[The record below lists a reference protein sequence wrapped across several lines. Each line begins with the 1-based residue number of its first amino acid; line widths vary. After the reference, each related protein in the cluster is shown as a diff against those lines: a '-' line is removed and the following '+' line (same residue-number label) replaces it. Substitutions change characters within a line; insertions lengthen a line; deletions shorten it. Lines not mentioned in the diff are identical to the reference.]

1 MPQTPLSTPTI
12 RKLLR
17 RSVADNFNKAQT
29 ARALRISR
37 SSATKYI
44 DAFKRSSLTFSEI
57 NSMPRAKLIDL
68 LFPKS
73 KPPTSSHRKLQLLAC
88 LPSIHSR
95 IEIYG
100 LSVLD
105 AWREEAVNQC
115 TYKYSQFA
123 ALYAIWRLDR
133 RLGRILRAK
142 RQPITVPPTDCAV
155 LKSWQRSHDRRKWEV
170 SVALLGLS
178 SCQTLSEICQKIGRA
193 RRTVE
198 KWCVT
203 YERKGIDGLPV
214 RRSRKL
220 SEKSQTAIKEK
231 KERFIKIIHETPR
244 AYDINRASWS
254 LETLSEAYEK
264 TYGERTSRSSVSE
277 YFTAAGYKFKKAK
290 KSLMSCDPTYR
301 DKLNKITSTLSHLS
315 ADERFFS
322 IDEFGP
328 FSVRIRGGKALVPG
342 DQIRT
347 IPQRQR
353 SRGSLICTAALE
365 LSSNQILHFYSKRKN
380 SKEMIKLLRRL
391 IIRYR
396 GQKRIFASWDSAS
409 WHASKLLYKLV
420 DEINSDEFRWR
431 HKTPNVE
438 LIPLPSGAQFLNV
451 IESVFS
457 GMARAILHNSNYRS
471 VDECKAAINMYF
483 ADRNRAFL
491 ERPRRA
497 GNKIWGKEQ
506 VEAVFKEEN
515 NCKDPRWR

>member
-1 MPQTPLSTPTI
+1 MPQPPLSTSTI
-12 RKLLR
+12 WKLLHR
-17 RSVADNFNKAQT
+17 CAADNFNKAQT
-29 ARALRISR
+29 ARELRIAR

-44 DAFKRSSLTFSEI
+44 DAYKRSTLPLSEI
-57 NSMPRAKLIDL
+57 NRMPRAKLIDA

-73 KPPTSSHRKLQLLAC
+73 KSPTPSHRRLWLLAR

-95 IEIYG
+95 IQIEG

-105 AWREEAVNQC
+105 AWREEAANQC

-123 ALYAIWRLDR
+123 ALYAIWRSER
-133 RLGRILRAK
+133 GLGRISRAK
-142 RQPITVPPTDCAV
+142 SQLITISPTDCAV

-178 SCQTLSEICQKIGRA
+178 SCRTVSEICQKIGRD

-198 KWCVT
+198 KWCVS
-203 YERKGIDGLPV
+203 YERVGIDGLPV
-214 RRSRKL
+214 KRSRKL
-220 SEKSQTAIKEK
+220 SEESQTAIKEK
-231 KERFIKIIHETPR
+231 KERLIKIIHETPN

-254 LETLSEAYEK
+254 LQALSEAYK
-264 TYGERTSRSSVSE
+264 NTYGERASRSSISE

-301 DKLNKITSTLSHLS
+301 DKLNKIKNTLSHLLS
-315 ADERFFS
+315 DEKFFS

-328 FSVRIRGGKALVPG
+328 FSIRIHGGRALVPG

-365 LSSNQILHFYSKRKN
+365 LSSNQILHFYSKKKN
-380 SKEMIKLLRRL
+380 SKEMIKLVRRL

-396 GQKRIFASWDSAS
+396 GQKRIFISWDSAS
-409 WHASKLLYKLV
+409 WHASKMLYKIV
-420 DEINSDEFRWR
+420 DEINCDEFRWR
-431 HKTPNVE
+431 HKTPIVE
-438 LIPLPSGAQFLNV
+438 LVPLPSGAQFLNV

-471 VDECKAAINMYF
+471 VDECKSAINMYF

-497 GNKIWGKEQ
+497 GNKIWGKER

>member
-12 RKLLR
+12 RKLLHR
-17 RSVADNFNKAQT
+17 CAASNFNKAQT
-29 ARALRISR
+29 ARQLRISR

-44 DAFKRSSLTFSEI
+44 DAFKRSSLTLSEI
-57 NSMPRAKLIDL
+57 NGMPRAKLIDS

-73 KPPTSSHRKLQLLAC
+73 KSPTPSHRKLRLLAC

-95 IEIYG
+95 IEIDG

-105 AWREEAVNQC
+105 AWREEAANQC
-115 TYKYSQFA
+115 IYKYSQFA
-123 ALYAIWRLDR
+123 ALYAIWRSER
-133 RLGRILRAK
+133 GLGRTSRAK
-142 RQPITVPPTDCAV
+142 GRLITVPPTDYAV
-155 LKSWQRSHDRRKWEV
+155 LKSWQRSQDRRKWEV

-178 SCQTLSEICQKIGRA
+178 SCHTVSEICHKIGRA

-203 YERKGIDGLPV
+203 YEHVGIDGLPV
-214 RRSRKL
+214 KRSRKL
-220 SEKSQTAIKEK
+220 SEKSQTAIKGK
-231 KERFIKIIHETPR
+231 KERLIKIIHETPN

-254 LETLSEAYEK
+254 LQALSEAYEK
-264 TYGERTSRSSVSE
+264 TYEERASRSSISE
-277 YFTAAGYKFKKAK
+277 YFIAAGYKFKKAK

-301 DKLNKITSTLSHLS
+301 EKLNKITSILSYLS
-315 ADERFFS
+315 SDEKFFS

-328 FSVRIRGGKALVPG
+328 FSVRIHGGRALVPG

-396 GQKRIFASWDSAS
+396 GQNRIFVSWDSAS
-409 WHASKLLYKLV
+409 WHASKMLYKIV
-420 DEINSDEFRWR
+420 NEINCDEFRWR
-431 HKTPNVE
+431 HKTPIVE
-438 LIPLPSGAQFLNV
+438 LAPLPSGAQFLNV

-457 GMARAILHNSNYRS
+457 GMARAILHNSNYRN
-471 VDECKAAINMYF
+471 VDECKSAINMYF

-506 VEAVFKEEN
+506 VEPVFKEEN

>member
-1 MPQTPLSTPTI
+1 MTCYFQ
-12 RKLLR
+12 
-17 RSVADNFNKAQT
+17 
-29 ARALRISR
+29 SR
-37 SSATKYI
+37 S
-44 DAFKRSSLTFSEI
+44 
-57 NSMPRAKLIDL
+57 
-68 LFPKS
+68 
-73 KPPTSSHRKLQLLAC
+73 LQLHHTESSSC
-88 LPSIHSR
+88 LRVYPRFTRR

-105 AWREEAVNQC
+105 AWREQAATQC

-123 ALYAIWRLDR
+123 ALYANWRLDR
-133 RLGRILRAK
+133 TLGRISRAK
-142 RQPITVPPTDCAV
+142 RQPITVPPADCAV

-203 YERKGIDGLPV
+203 YERIGIDGLPV

-231 KERFIKIIHETPR
+231 KERLIKIIHETPR

-254 LETLSEAYEK
+254 LATLSEAYEK

-315 ADERFFS
+315 ADEKS

-328 FSVRIRGGKALVPG
+328 FSIRIRGGKALVPG

-347 IPQRQR
+347 
-353 SRGSLICTAALE
+353 
-365 LSSNQILHFYSKRKN
+365 F
-380 SKEMIKLLRRL
+380 
-391 IIRYR
+391 
-396 GQKRIFASWDSAS
+396 
-409 WHASKLLYKLV
+409 
-420 DEINSDEFRWR
+420 
-431 HKTPNVE
+431 
-438 LIPLPSGAQFLNV
+438 
-451 IESVFS
+451 
-457 GMARAILHNSNYRS
+457 
-471 VDECKAAINMYF
+471 
-483 ADRNRAFL
+483 
-491 ERPRRA
+491 PR
-497 GNKIWGKEQ
+497 GKEA
-506 VEAVFKEEN
+506 EAPLFA
-515 NCKDPRWR
+515 RQL

>member
-12 RKLLR
+12 RKLLH
-17 RSVADNFNKAQT
+17 RSIADNFNKAQT

-37 SSATKYI
+37 SSARKYI
-44 DAFKRSSLTFSEI
+44 DAFKRSSLTLSEI
-57 NSMPRAKLIDL
+57 NRMPRVKLIDL

-73 KPPTSSHRKLQLLAC
+73 KPPIPSRRKLQLLAR

-95 IEIYG
+95 IEIDG
-100 LSVLD
+100 LSVVD
-105 AWREEAVNQC
+105 AWREEAANQC

-123 ALYAIWRLDR
+123 ALYAIWRLDCG
-133 RLGRILRAK
+133 LGRISRAK
-142 RQPITVPPTDCAV
+142 RQLITVPPADRAV

-203 YERKGIDGLPV
+203 YERVGIDGLPV
-214 RRSRKL
+214 GRSRKL
-220 SEKSQTAIKEK
+220 SEKSKTVITEK
-231 KERFIKIIHETPR
+231 KERLIKIIHETPR

-254 LETLSEAYEK
+254 LETLSRAYEK

-315 ADERFFS
+315 SDEKFFS

-328 FSVRIRGGKALVPG
+328 FSVRMRGGKALVPG

-391 IIRYR
+391 IIGYR
-396 GQKRIFASWDSAS
+396 RQKRIFVSWDSAS
-409 WHASKLLYKLV
+409 WHASKMLYKIV
-420 DEINSDEFRWR
+420 NEINCDEFRSR
-431 HKTPNVE
+431 HKTPIVE

-451 IESVFS
+451 IEYS
-457 GMARAILHNSNYRS
+457 A
-471 VDECKAAINMYF
+471 E
-483 ADRNRAFL
+483 
-491 ERPRRA
+491 
-497 GNKIWGKEQ
+497 
-506 VEAVFKEEN
+506 
-515 NCKDPRWR
+515 WRV

>member
-1 MPQTPLSTPTI
+1 MPQPLLSTYKI
-12 RKLLR
+12 RKLLH
-17 RSVADNFNKAQT
+17 RSAADNFNKAQT
-29 ARALRISR
+29 ARQLRIAR

-44 DAFKRSSLTFSEI
+44 NAYKRSSLTLSLI
-57 NSMPRAKLIDL
+57 DSMPRAKLIKL
-68 LFPKS
+68 LFPNS
-73 KPPTSSHRKLQLLAC
+73 KQPTLSHRRLRLLAR

-95 IEIYG
+95 IEVDG

-105 AWREEAVNQC
+105 ACRQEAVNQH

-123 ALYAIWRLDR
+123 ALYAIWQSERG
-133 RLGRILRAK
+133 LGRISRAK
-142 RQPITVPPTDCAV
+142 GQLITVSSTDGAV

-178 SCQTLSEICQKIGRA
+178 SCQTISEICQKIGRA

-198 KWCVT
+198 KWCVA
-203 YERKGIDGLPV
+203 YERAGIDGLPV
-214 RRSRKL
+214 KRSRNP
-220 SEKSQTAIKEK
+220 SEESQTAIKEK
-231 KERFIKIIHETPR
+231 KERLTKIIHETPK
-244 AYDINRASWS
+244 AYGINRASWS
-254 LETLSEAYEK
+254 LEALSDAYEN
-264 TYGERTSRSSVSE
+264 TYGERASRSSISE

-301 DKLNKITSTLSHLS
+301 EKLNKIKDTLSHLTS
-315 ADERFFS
+315 DEKFFS

-328 FSVRIRGGKALVPG
+328 FSIRIHGGRALVPG

-365 LSSNQILHFYSKRKN
+365 LSSNQILHFYSKKKN

-396 GQKRIFASWDSAS
+396 DQKRIFVSWDSAS
-409 WHASKLLYKLV
+409 WHASKMLYKV
-420 DEINSDEFRWR
+420 VNEINSDEFRSR
-431 HKTPNVE
+431 HKTPIVE

-457 GMARAILHNSNYRS
+457 GMARAILHNSNYRT
-471 VDECKAAINMYF
+471 VDECKSAINRYF

-497 GNKIWGKEQ
+497 GNKIWGKER
-506 VEAVFKEEN
+506 VEAVFKEEH

>member
-12 RKLLR
+12 RKLLYR
-17 RSVADNFNKAQT
+17 CAAGHFNKAQS
-29 ARALRISR
+29 ARQLRISR
-37 SSATKYI
+37 SSARKYV
-44 DAFKRSSLTFSEI
+44 DAFKRSSLTLSEI
-57 NSMPRAKLIDL
+57 NRMPRAKLIAS
-68 LFPKS
+68 LFPE
-73 KPPTSSHRKLQLLAC
+73 PTSPTPSRRKLQLLAR

-95 IEIYG
+95 IEIDG

-105 AWREEAVNQC
+105 AWREEAGYQC
-115 TYKYSQFA
+115 IYKYSQFA
-123 ALYAIWRLDR
+123 ALYAVWRSER
-133 RLGRILRAK
+133 GLGRASRAK
-142 RQPITVPPTDCAV
+142 GRLITVPPTDYAL
-155 LKSWQRSHDRRKWEV
+155 LKNWQRSMDRRKWEV

-178 SCQTLSEICQKIGRA
+178 SCHTLSEICHKIGRT

-203 YERKGIDGLPV
+203 YEHVGIDGLPV
-214 RRSRKL
+214 KRSRKL
-220 SEKSQTAIKEK
+220 SEKSETAIKGK
-231 KERFIKIIHETPR
+231 KERLIKIIHETPN

-254 LETLSEAYEK
+254 LQALSEAYEK
-264 TYGERTSRSSVSE
+264 TYEERASRSSISE
-277 YFTAAGYKFKKAK
+277 YFIAAGYKFKKAK

-301 DKLNKITSTLSHLS
+301 EKLNKITDILSHLS
-315 ADERFFS
+315 SDEKFFS

-328 FSVRIRGGKALVPG
+328 FSVRIHGGRALVPG
-342 DQIRT
+342 DQKRT

-365 LSSNQILHFYSKRKN
+365 LSSNQISHFYSKKKN

-396 GQKRIFASWDSAS
+396 GQNRIFVSWDSAS
-409 WHASKLLYKLV
+409 WHASKMLYKIV
-420 DEINSDEFRWR
+420 NEMNSDEFRFR
-431 HKTPNVE
+431 HKTPIVE
-438 LIPLPSGAQFLNV
+438 LAPLPSGAQFLNV

-457 GMARAILHNSNYRS
+457 GMSRAILHNSNYRN
-471 VDECKAAINMYF
+471 VDECKSAINMYF
-483 ADRNRAFL
+483 ANRNRAFL

-506 VEAVFKEEN
+506 VEPVFKEEN

>member
-1 MPQTPLSTPTI
+1 
-12 RKLLR
+12 
-17 RSVADNFNKAQT
+17 
-29 ARALRISR
+29 
-37 SSATKYI
+37 
-44 DAFKRSSLTFSEI
+44 
-57 NSMPRAKLIDL
+57 
-68 LFPKS
+68 
-73 KPPTSSHRKLQLLAC
+73 
-88 LPSIHSR
+88 
-95 IEIYG
+95 
-100 LSVLD
+100 
-105 AWREEAVNQC
+105 
-115 TYKYSQFA
+115 
-123 ALYAIWRLDR
+123 
-133 RLGRILRAK
+133 
-142 RQPITVPPTDCAV
+142 
-155 LKSWQRSHDRRKWEV
+155 V

-178 SCQTLSEICQKIGRA
+178 SCQTVSEICQKIGRA

-198 KWCVT
+198 KWCVI
-203 YERKGIDGLPV
+203 YERVGIGGLPV
-214 RRSRKL
+214 ARSRKL
-220 SEKSQTAIKEK
+220 SKKSQTAIKEK
-231 KERFIKIIHETPR
+231 KERLIKIIHETPR

-264 TYGERTSRSSVSE
+264 TYGERASRTSISE

-301 DKLNKITSTLSHLS
+301 DKLNKITRTLSHLA
-315 ADERFFS
+315 ADEKFFS

-328 FSVRIRGGKALVPG
+328 FSVRIRGGRALVPG

-353 SRGSLICTAALE
+353 SRGSLICTASLE

-380 SKEMIKLLRRL
+380 SKEMTKLLRRL

-396 GQKRIFASWDSAS
+396 GQKRIFVSWDSAS

-420 DEINSDEFRWR
+420 DEINSDEFRCR

-438 LIPLPSGAQFLNV
+438 LIPLPSGAQFFNV

-457 GMARAILHNSNYRS
+457 GMARAILHNSNYKN
-471 VDECKAAINMYF
+471 VEECKTAINMYF

-506 VEAVFKEEN
+506 VEAVFREEN